1 MLLTTY
7 NPWHTMRLVNKMNR
21 AFPLGAVD
29 TRKSTPANATWI
41 PAVDIEE
48 NGNEFLITADIPG
61 VDPEKIEITAD
72 SGYLSI
78 KGERAFEAS
87 NETETENENGGERY
101 SRVERVH
108 GSFLRRF
115 ALPDTADADAI
126 TARGSN
132 GVLKVHIPKRASL
145 QPKRIEVAA

>member
-1 MLLTTY
+1 MMLTTY
-7 NPWHTMRLVNKMNR
+7 SPWHTMRLLNNEMNR
-21 AFPLGAVD
+21 AFPQGPVD
-29 TRKSTPANATWI
+29 TAKSAAANVTWI
-41 PAVDIEE
+41 PAVDIKE

-87 NETETENENGGERY
+87 NEDESGSERY
-101 SRVERVH
+101 RRVERVH
-108 GSFLRRF
+108 GSFMRRF

-126 TARGSN
+126 TARGTN

-145 QPKRIEVAA
+145 QPKRIAVAA

>member
-7 NPWHTMRLVNKMNR
+7 NPWHTMRLVNNEINR
-21 AFPLGAVD
+21 TFPQGAVD
-29 TRKSTPANATWI
+29 AGKQAPANATWI
-41 PAVDIEE
+41 PAVDIKE

-72 SGYLSI
+72 GGYLSI

-87 NETETENENGGERY
+87 NEDESESERY
-101 SRVERVH
+101 RRVERVH

-126 TARGSN
+126 TARGAN

-145 QPKRIEVAA
+145 QPKRIAVAA